1 MKLFEPIYIGGMEL
15 KNRLVMAPMTLNLCR
30 DGFVTERMI
39 SFFKE
44 RAKGGVGLII
54 IGDGIVDFPIG
65 NNSKEALAIDNDKYI
80 PGLRKLVEAVKAYDV
95 KIIMQLSHGG
105 RRAGRVSKTTG
116 RLEVTRGLIPV
127 APSSIAHPVPGYVVP
142 RELTTEE
149 IEEIIEKFGEAAR
162 RAIEAGFDGVGLH
175 CAHMYLCGQFL
186 SPWANKR
193 TDKYGGDLN
202 GRLKFVIEVIRRMR
216 REIGSKPIICRVNGE
231 EPKGGNTLE
240 DIQKIAQK
248 LEENGVNSI
257 SVSVGFGAAIKARGF
272 IPSVAPMR
280 FPQGCIVHLAEN
292 IKRKVSVPVIV
303 ANKIRDIDFAEKI
316 LQDGKADL
324 IAFGRPLIA
333 DPELPRKALE
343 GRNEDIIPCTSC
355 CRCIQYV
362 LEKEEPICCEVNP
375 VAGREGEYVVSLAS
389 KRKRVLIIGGG
400 PAGMEA
406 AIILAKRGHEVYIVE
421 KGEELG
427 GRMLLA
433 TIPPGKSDI
442 QKLINYFK
450 TQISKLN
457 VNVELGV
464 EATSEIIGK
473 INPDAVVIA
482 VGGKPYI
489 PSIPGI
495 NRENVV
501 LAEDVF
507 KEDIKIERNVVVI
520 GGGQVGLEV
529 AEYLAVRNRE
539 VTVVE
544 MLEDVGGDLPNV
556 SKLPLLQSLEDHGV
570 NIFTKTIPQQI
581 TNEGVVVSRRGKHWL
596 IKADT
601 VVIAT
606 GFQAN
611 SKLINELK
619 NRVKEVYA
627 IGDCREPGNILSAIR
642 EGFEAA
648 LKI

>member
-1 MKLFEPIYIGGMEL
+1 MKLFEPINIGGMSL
-15 KNRLVMAPMTLNLCR
+15 KNRLVMAPMTLNLCK

-39 SFFKE
+39 NFFKE

-54 IGDGIVDFPIG
+54 VGDGIVDFPIG

-80 PGLRKLVEAVKAYDV
+80 PGLRRLVEAVKAYDV
-95 KIIMQLSHGG
+95 KIVMQLSHAG

-142 RELTTEE
+142 RELTVEE
-149 IEEIIEKFGEAAR
+149 IEEIIEKFGEAAG
-162 RAIEAGFDGVGLH
+162 RAVEAGFDGVGLH

-202 GRLKFVIEVIRRMR
+202 GRLRFVIEVVRRMR
-216 REIGSKPIICRVNGE
+216 REIGNRPIICRINGE
-231 EPKGGNTLE
+231 EPEGGNTLE
-240 DIQKIAQK
+240 DIQGIAQR
-248 LEENGVNSI
+248 LEENGVDSI
-257 SVSVGFGAAIKARGF
+257 SVSVGFGAAIKAHGF

-292 IKRKVSVPVIV
+292 IKRKVSVPIIV

-324 IAFGRPLIA
+324 IALGRPLIA

-343 GRNEDIIPCTSC
+343 GRSEDIIPCTSC

-362 LEKEEPICCEVNP
+362 LEKEEPIRCEVNP
-375 VAGREGEYVVSLAS
+375 VAGREGEYIVSLAS
-389 KRKRVLIIGGG
+389 KRRRVLIIGGG

-406 AIILAKRGHEVYIVE
+406 AITLARRGHEVYIVE
-421 KGEELG
+421 KGRELG

-433 TIPPGKSDI
+433 AIPPGKSDI
-442 QKLINYFK
+442 RRLIDYLK
-450 TQISKLN
+450 TQVSKLN

-464 EATSEIIGK
+464 EATPEVIGRIK
-473 INPDAVVIA
+473 PDVVVVA
-482 VGGKPYI
+482 VGGKPRI
-489 PSIPGI
+489 PNIPGI
-495 NRENVV
+495 NGGNVA
-501 LAEDVF
+501 LAEDILRGSV
-507 KEDIKIERNVVVI
+507 KAGGSVVVI

-529 AEYLAVRNRE
+529 AEYLAERNRR

-556 SKLPLLQSLEDHGV
+556 SKLPLLQSLESYGV
-570 NIFTKTIPQQI
+570 SILTRTIPQQV
-581 TNEGVVVSRRGKHWL
+581 TGEGVIVSRRGRSWL
-596 IKADT
+596 IRADT
-601 VVIAT
+601 IVLAT
-606 GFQAN
+606 GFQGDTG
-611 SKLINELK
+611 LIDELK
-619 NRVKEVYA
+619 NMVKEIYV
-627 IGDCREPGNILSAIR
+627 IGDCREPGNILSAIH

-648 LKI
+648 LRI